1 MTFAAWR
8 AFVISIQSTRP
19 LWPAWL
25 AQVYQRE
32 TPSAPDKLK
41 EWSRVE
47 WNERARTLFREA
59 LADQQLLHGEST
71 KSWLPVVT
79 RGHQEKI
86 FGGDML
92 YVVWQAMQWSLP
104 QQYWREDSVLS
115 LQRLIDFYEK
125 QGMKDAV
132 RFDFYEKQGMKDA
145 VRWLTWERD
154 DSVSRLTPRLSV
166 DVAATVY
173 PGKAIPVVLWFRNMK
188 NATLRVM
195 QGKKTVQRLRLTLPA
210 CPPTESRSDTLQLNS
225 LPAGEYRLR
234 LEGTPAVRLATHGNH
249 VQRVSSKSLQH
260 GTPGREGAPVEGG
273 CHERSSDGHAV
284 GGHG

>member
-1 MTFAAWR
+1 MKRVLLLLTFLPLISMGAERPGRALATLLDDCLTREELVPDSIYGDIRRLEGICHQHPVYTAALARLYAER
-8 AFVISIQSTRP
+8 AS
-19 LWPAWL
+19 L

-132 RFDFYEKQGMKDA
+132 R
-145 VRWLTWERD
+145 WLTWERD

-195 QGKKTVQRLRLTLPA
+195 QGKKTVQRLRLTFGQLA
-210 CPPTESRSDTLQLNS
+210 LRNRHQIVTEI
-225 LPAGEYRLR
+225 RL
-234 LEGTPAVRLATHGNH
+234 
-249 VQRVSSKSLQH
+249 
-260 GTPGREGAPVEGG
+260 
-273 CHERSSDGHAV
+273 
-284 GGHG
+284 